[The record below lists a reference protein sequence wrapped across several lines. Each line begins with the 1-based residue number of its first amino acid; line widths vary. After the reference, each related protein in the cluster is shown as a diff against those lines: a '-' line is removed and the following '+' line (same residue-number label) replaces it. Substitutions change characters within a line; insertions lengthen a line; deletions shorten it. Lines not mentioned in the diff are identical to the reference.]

1 MFDRCM
7 KQSKEKAFELVDKLG
22 VKLTSEDKEHHEKQL
37 MKVNAT
43 AFLVCIMMGNNYC
56 SELCIVDA

>member
-37 MKVNAT
+37 MKVNAHSSSSVHYDGKL
-43 AFLVCIMMGNNYC
+43 F
-56 SELCIVDA
+56 